1 MSDSGPEDKRTDTGQ
16 CPADG
21 SAGKPTRR
29 GFLHRS
35 SAAVAGALGARLVG
49 TARAA
54 ETPGPRKAFRVAMVL
69 PSFDQRRWKAAD
81 GAFFLKRARELG
93 MDPLPLQASN
103 NDPVLQ
109 ASQVENLL
117 NQNIDGLV
125 LVAVDVDAAVSSVQK
140 ANAAGVPVVA
150 HNYIV
155 PNVKLCGVAAR
166 DGVELGRYLGRIV
179 VERAPKGN
187 YVITKG
193 EEGTDIARLKAQG
206 GMEILK
212 PLVKDG
218 GIKIVSDQ
226 WMRAWSGDLAR
237 KQVEQALIAANND
250 LAVVLAYA
258 DTMSYGVVEA
268 LRAQGLNGKV
278 LVTGEDAEPEM
289 LRLILKGDAFVSA
302 WTKFDEMGIRSAE
315 LLYECLAK
323 QPSKA
328 PAKVNNGAGECP
340 WYKISIVN
348 VTKEGKRADAI
359 SVAEFADQNPWWV
372 TRKDL
377 GL

>member
-1 MSDSGPEDKRTDTGQ
+1 ME
-16 CPADG
+16 
-21 SAGKPTRR
+21 
-29 GFLHRS
+29 
-35 SAAVAGALGARLVG
+35 
-49 TARAA
+49 
-54 ETPGPRKAFRVAMVL
+54 
-69 PSFDQRRWKAAD
+69 
-81 GAFFLKRARELG
+81 
-93 MDPLPLQASN
+93 PLPLQASN

-155 PNVKLCGVAAR
+155 PNAKLCGVAAR
-166 DGVELGRYLGRIV
+166 DGVELGRYLGRAI

-250 LAVVLAYA
+250 LAAVLAYA

-328 PAKVNNGAGECP
+328 PAKVSNGAGECP

-372 TRKDL
+372 TRKEL